1 MKEKV
6 EVFPKVFLIE
16 EFLTPEE
23 IAAFD
28 KRCREA
34 TEEEWS
40 AQIKKDYEQMA
51 LENFPDDE
59 EARAKFLERGW
70 DKVWEDKHLSI
81 DECGYTGAV
90 HDRLYEVF
98 DPELYQIN
106 SPARAQRQYP
116 GSDLRVHH
124 DAEGNDTMA
133 MSIVLYINDDYNGG
147 NLRFVDHDF
156 EIKPKAGSLL
166 VFPSTDDYEH
176 GVMTVEPGP
185 TRYAIPAFVFH
196 KESKK

>member
-1 MKEKV
+1 MKEQV

-51 LENFPDDE
+51 MEKFPDDE
-59 EARAKFLERGW
+59 VARSEFLERGW

-98 DPELYQIN
+98 DPKLYQIN

>member
-6 EVFPKVFLIE
+6 EIFPEIFLIE

-34 TEEEWS
+34 TEVEWS
-40 AQIKKDYEQMA
+40 TQIQKDYERMA
-51 LENFPDDE
+51 VENFPDDL
-59 EARAKFLERGW
+59 EAQAKFLERGW

-81 DECGYTGAV
+81 DECGFTDAV
-90 HDRLYEVF
+90 QNRLYEVF
-98 DPELYQIN
+98 DPKLYKIN

-116 GSDLRVHH
+116 GTDLRVHH
-124 DAEGNDTMA
+124 DAEGNETMA
-133 MSIVLYINDDYNGG
+133 MSIVIYINDDYNGG

-185 TRYAIPAFVFH
+185 TRYAIPAFVFY
-196 KESKK
+196 KESK